1 MKPRILLTEDDTVA
15 GELFAEVLEDQGYDV
30 DRVESG
36 ETALAHL
43 QSSRYNLLLVD
54 IQLPGRSGLEV
65 TRLVRR
71 LYPDMPVVVMTA
83 FGTMETAI
91 EAIQDGAF
99 DYASKPMNID
109 ELKQVV
115 SRAMAPQ
122 RLPAGETNGASA
134 STPGSG
140 GAATNGSRPEAEPV
154 RPLGSLIGRS
164 GAMVDVYKTVARV
177 APTRSTALI
186 LGESGTGKEL
196 VARAI
201 HEHSPRARHRFLA
214 IDCGAL
220 PETLL
225 ESELFGHVRGAFTG
239 AVADK
244 KGLFEEADGNTCFL
258 DEIGDISP
266 NLQAKLLR
274 VLQEGEVRRIG
285 SQKWIKVDARIVA
298 ATNKDLSV
306 LVRDGLFREDLYYRL
321 NVVTITLP
329 PLRDRVEDIPALAM
343 HFLRQC
349 ARTGGSPMTAISDS
363 AMQLLRTYEWPG
375 NIREL
380 ENTIERAATL
390 SSQKVLTVDDL
401 PPVIRDA
408 KTTQMMARVAAG
420 VAGVFADAPSLEEVK
435 RRYIRHV
442 IVSTHGNLSRAAAI
456 LDVDRRSLYRMIER
470 LEIDVPGREPISAR
484 ASRDPNPHP
493 AL

>member
-15 GELFAEVLEDQGYDV
+15 GELFAEVLEEQGYDV

-36 ETALAHL
+36 EAALQHL
-43 QSSRYNLLLVD
+43 QASRYDLLLVD
-54 IQLPGRSGLEV
+54 VQLPGRSGLEV
-65 TRLVRR
+65 TRLSRR
-71 LYPDMPVVVMTA
+71 QYPELPVVVMTA
-83 FGTMETAI
+83 FGSMETAI

-99 DYASKPMNID
+99 DYASKPINID

-115 SRAMAPQ
+115 LRALAQQRTAAPPPHARDGNGAANGHTPAQAAAAEATAEADASRA
-122 RLPAGETNGASA
+122 
-134 STPGSG
+134 
-140 GAATNGSRPEAEPV
+140 
-154 RPLGSLIGRS
+154 LGTLIGRS
-164 GAMVDVYKTVARV
+164 AVMVDVYKTVARV
-177 APTRSTALI
+177 APTKSTALI

-258 DEIGDISP
+258 DEIGDVSP
-266 NLQAKLLR
+266 ALQAKLLR

-285 SQKWIKVDARIVA
+285 SQRWIKVDTRIVA
-298 ATNKDLSV
+298 ATNKDLAA
-306 LVRDGLFREDLYYRL
+306 LVRDGTFREDLYYRL

-329 PLRDRVEDIPALAM
+329 PLRQRAEDIPALAT
-343 HFLRQC
+343 HFLRRC
-349 ARTGGSPMTAISDS
+349 ARLNGTGMTSIADS
-363 AMQLLRTYEWPG
+363 AMQLLRAYEWPG

-380 ENTIERAATL
+380 ENTIARAATL
-390 SSQKVLTVDDL
+390 SNQRVLTVDDL
-401 PPVIRDA
+401 PPAIRDA
-408 KTTQMMARVAAG
+408 RSAQMIARVAAG
-420 VAGVFADAPSLEEVK
+420 VNGVFADAPSLEEVK

-442 IVSTHGNLSRAAAI
+442 IVSTRGNLSRAAAI

-470 LEIDVPGREPISAR
+470 LEIDVPGRE
-484 ASRDPNPHP
+484 
-493 AL
+493 